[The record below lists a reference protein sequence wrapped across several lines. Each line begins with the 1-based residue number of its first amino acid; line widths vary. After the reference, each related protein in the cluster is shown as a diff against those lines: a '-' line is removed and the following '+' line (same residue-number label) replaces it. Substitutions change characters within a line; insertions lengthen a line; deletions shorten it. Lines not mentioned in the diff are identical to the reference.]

1 VRLNVGCGDW
11 HLPDGWTNIDARA
24 SVHPDVLAKVP
35 PLPFPDASVEEIYCG
50 HFVEHLTPKDADRFL
65 AECYR
70 VLAPGGRLG
79 VVVPDTRAIC
89 RAYVEGHGSVEY
101 PEGTVRPMADLDE
114 VCAMFLYSSV
124 QASPHRWS
132 YDADTLRRLLLRAGF
147 YPTSEIDRYAD
158 PRIPVHNWYSCGW
171 DAVKPGGAR

>member
-1 VRLNVGCGDW
+1 VRLNIGCGDW
-11 HLPDGWTNIDARA
+11 PLPGWTNLDARA
-24 SVHPDVLAKVP
+24 KCKPDVLAKVP
-35 PLPFPDASVEEIYCG
+35 PLPFADESVEEIYAG
-50 HFVEHLTPKDADRFL
+50 HFVEHLTPKDADKFL

-70 VLAPGGRLG
+70 VLVPGGRLG
-79 VVVPDTRAIC
+79 VVVPDTKMIA

-114 VCAMFLYSSV
+114 ICDLFLYSTA
-124 QASPHRWS
+124 QESPHRWS

-147 YPTSEIDRYAD
+147 YPTTEIDRYAD
-158 PRIPVHNWYSCGW
+158 PRIPVKNWYSCGW